1 LTAGLRSGGQLLAD
15 QLALHDVELAF
26 CVPGE
31 SYLALLDGLYSHRS
45 RLRVVTCR
53 HEAAAAN
60 AADAY
65 GKLTG
70 RPGVC
75 MVTRGPG
82 ATHAS
87 TGVHTAMQDSTPMLL
102 LVGQVPR
109 AHRGREAF
117 QEIDYEQMFGGIAKW
132 VYELD
137 RPERIPEIVA
147 RAFATA
153 VAGRPGPVVLALPED
168 VLSALTEVADAVPV
182 PRMAAAPA
190 PAGLERMRE
199 LLAAAERPL
208 AIVGG
213 SGWTASSAAELG
225 TFLNEN
231 GIPAAASFRCQD
243 VIDNRLPIYAGD
255 LGLGV
260 NPALARRVR
269 EADIVLAIGT
279 RLSETETGGYTYLEP
294 PDPSQSLVHVHQD
307 AAELGRVYRPEVGI
321 VSSLPEF
328 AAAARALAPLDC
340 GRYRAW
346 ARAARADY
354 EATLSHD
361 PAPGDGVDLAVVIEQ
376 LRGRLPDAIVANGA
390 GNYTVWVHRFWQFA
404 SYRSQLAPLSGA
416 MGYGLPAALAGKLV
430 HPERAVVAFA
440 GDGCFLMCAQ
450 ELATMVANDLAI
462 LVIVVN
468 NGILGTIRMHQERT
482 YPGRVMATDLVN
494 PDFAAFARSFGAHG
508 ERVERTEAFADA
520 LERALAADGPAL
532 LELVC
537 DAEALTPRQ
546 SLSAARAQ
554 GEKSVAG

>member
-1 LTAGLRSGGQLLAD
+1 VSAGLRSGGQLLAD
-15 QLALHDVELAF
+15 QLVLHDVELAF

-31 SYLALLDGLYSHRS
+31 SYLALLDGLYTHRE
-45 RLRVVTCR
+45 RVRVITCR

-82 ATHAS
+82 ATHAA
-87 TGVHTAMQDSTPMLL
+87 TGVHTAMQDSTPLVL

-109 AHRGREAF
+109 GHRGREAF
-117 QEIDYEQMFGGIAKW
+117 QEIDYEQMFGRMAKW
-132 VYELD
+132 VFEID
-137 RPERIPEIVA
+137 RAERIPELVA
-147 RAFATA
+147 RAFETA
-153 VAGRPGPVVLALPED
+153 SSGRPGPVVLALPED
-168 VLSALTEVADAVPV
+168 VLAELTGAPDARPV
-182 PRMAAAPA
+182 PRAACGPA
-190 PAGLERMRE
+190 PETLARMRE

-213 SGWTASSAAELG
+213 GGWTAQGAEDVGAYLRAS
-225 TFLNEN
+225 

-243 VIDNRLPIYAGD
+243 VVDNRLPVYCGD

-269 EADIVLAIGT
+269 EADLVLAIGT
-279 RLSETETGGYTYLEP
+279 RLSETETGGYAYLTP
-294 PDPSQSLVHVHQD
+294 PVPSQTLVHVHQD
-307 AAELGRVYRPEVGI
+307 ATELGRVYRPELGI
-321 VSSLPEF
+321 VSGLPEF
-328 AAAARALAPLDC
+328 AAAARALEPLDAA
-340 GRYRAW
+340 RYADWRT
-346 ARAARADY
+346 AARADY
-354 EATLSHD
+354 EDSLRFD
-361 PAPGDGVDLAVVIEQ
+361 PAPGSGVDLAAALEH

-390 GNYTVWVHRFWQFA
+390 GNYTVWVHRFWQFS

-416 MGYGLPAALAGKLV
+416 MGYGVPAAVAGKLV
-430 HPERAVVAFA
+430 HPERPVVAFA

-450 ELATMVANDLAI
+450 ELATMIAYDLDV

-468 NGILGTIRMHQERT
+468 NGMLGTIRMHQERH

-508 ERVERTEAFADA
+508 ERVDNTGDFGPA
-520 LERALAADGPAL
+520 LERALAASGPAL

-537 DAEALTPRQ
+537 DPEALTPRQ
-546 SLSAARAQ
+546 SLSQARAQ
-554 GEKSVAG
+554 GERAAAS

>member
-1 LTAGLRSGGQLLAD
+1 VLAD
-15 QLALHDVELAF
+15 QLAVHGVELAF

-31 SYLALLDGLYSHRS
+31 SYLALLDGLYTHRS
-45 RLRVVTCR
+45 TLRVVTCR

-87 TGVHTAMQDSTPMLL
+87 TGVHTAMQDSTPMVL

-109 AHRGREAF
+109 SHRGREAF
-117 QEIDYEQMFGGIAKW
+117 QEIDYELMFGGIAKW
-132 VYELD
+132 VYEID
-137 RPERIPEIVA
+137 RAERIPELVA

-168 VLSALTEVADAVPV
+168 VLAAPADATDAVPV
-182 PRMAAAPA
+182 PRVAAAPA
-190 PAGLERMRE
+190 PADLTRLRE

-213 SGWTASSAAELG
+213 SGWTAESAADLG
-225 TFLNEN
+225 AFLTAG

-269 EADIVLAIGT
+269 EADVVLAVGT
-279 RLSETETGGYTYLEP
+279 RLSETETGGYTYLTPPEP
-294 PDPSQSLVHVHQD
+294 AQALVHVHQD
-307 AAELGRVYRPEVGI
+307 AGELGRVYRPQLGI

-328 AAAARALAPLDC
+328 AAAARALEPLDP
-340 GRYRAW
+340 GRYAEW
-346 ARAARADY
+346 AQAAHADY
-354 EATLSHD
+354 VGTLDHD

-376 LRGRLPDAIVANGA
+376 LRNRLPDAIVANGA
-390 GNYTVWVHRFWQFA
+390 GNYTVWVHRYWQFT

-416 MGYGLPAALAGKLV
+416 MGYGVPASLAGKLV
-430 HPERAVVAFA
+430 HPDRPVIAFA

-468 NGILGTIRMHQERT
+468 NGMLGTIRMHQERN

-494 PDFAAFARSFGAHG
+494 PDFAAFARSFGAYG
-508 ERVERTEAFADA
+508 ERVESTEAFAAA

-537 DAEALTPRQ
+537 DPEALTPRQ

-554 GEKSVAG
+554 GEEHAAR

>member
-1 LTAGLRSGGQLLAD
+1 VRSGGQLLAD
-15 QLALHDVELAF
+15 QLELHGVELAF

-31 SYLALLDGLYSHRS
+31 SYLALLDGLYTHRE

-70 RPGVC
+70 RPGIC

-87 TGVHTAMQDSTPMLL
+87 TGVHTAMQDSTPMIL

-109 AHRGREAF
+109 EHRGREAF
-117 QEIDYEQMFGGIAKW
+117 QEVDYEQMFGRLAKW
-132 VYELD
+132 VFEID
-137 RPERIPEIVA
+137 RPERIPELVA
-147 RAFATA
+147 RAFETA
-153 VAGRPGPVVLALPED
+153 LSGRPGPVVLALPED
-168 VLSALTEVADAVPV
+168 VLSALTDVPDGV
-182 PRMAAAPA
+182 PA
-190 PAGLERMRE
+190 PRAASGPAAQALARMRE

-213 SGWTASSAAELG
+213 GGWTRAGAQDIAAYLSAS
-225 TFLNEN
+225 

-243 VIDNRLPIYAGD
+243 VVDNDLPVYCGD

-269 EADIVLAIGT
+269 EADLVLAVGT
-279 RLSETETGGYTYLEP
+279 RLSEIETGGYAYLTP
-294 PDPSQSLVHVHQD
+294 PVPSQTLVHVHQD
-307 AAELGRVYRPEVGI
+307 ATELGRVYRPELGI
-321 VSSLPEF
+321 VSGLPEF
-328 AAAARALAPLDC
+328 AAAARASEPLDPR
-340 GRYRAW
+340 RYEAW
-346 ARAARADY
+346 RSAARADY
-354 EATLSHD
+354 EHALSFD
-361 PAPGDGVDLAVVIEQ
+361 PAPGNGVDLAAVLTH
-376 LRGRLPDAIVANGA
+376 LRARLPDAIVANGA
-390 GNYTVWVHRFWQFA
+390 GNYTVWVHRFWQFS

-416 MGYGLPAALAGKLV
+416 MGYGVPAAVAAKLV
-430 HPERAVVAFA
+430 HPERPVVAFA

-450 ELATMVANDLAI
+450 ELATMVANELDV

-468 NGILGTIRMHQERT
+468 NGMLGTIRMHQERH

-494 PDFAAFARSFGAHG
+494 PDFAAFAQSFGAYG
-508 ERVERTEAFADA
+508 ERVEETGAFGAA
-520 LERALAADGPAL
+520 LERALAAGGPAL

-546 SLSAARAQ
+546 SLSQARAQ
-554 GEKSVAG
+554 GERATAS

>member
-1 LTAGLRSGGQLLAD
+1 MRSGGQLLAD
-15 QLALHDVELAF
+15 QLALHAVELAF

-45 RLRVVTCR
+45 TLRVITCR

-87 TGVHTAMQDSTPMLL
+87 TGVHTAMQDSTPMVL

-117 QEIDYEQMFGGIAKW
+117 QEVDYEQLFGHLAKW
-132 VYELD
+132 VYEID

-153 VAGRPGPVVLALPED
+153 VAGRPGPVVLSLPED
-168 VLSALTEVADAVPV
+168 VLSAMTGAADAEPV
-182 PRMAAAPA
+182 PRVASAPAAADLA
-190 PAGLERMRE
+190 RMRD

-213 SGWTASSAAELG
+213 SGWTPESAADVG
-225 TFLNEN
+225 TFLSAN
-231 GIPAAASFRCQD
+231 GVPAAASFRCQD
-243 VIDNRLPIYAGD
+243 IVDNHSPIYSGD

-269 EADIVLAIGT
+269 EADVLLAIGT
-279 RLSETETGGYTYLEP
+279 RLSETETGSYTYLTP
-294 PDPSQSLVHVHQD
+294 PDPSQALVHVHQD
-307 AAELGRVYRPEVGI
+307 AAELGRVYRPQVGI

-328 AAAARALAPLDC
+328 AAAARALEPVDA
-340 GRYRAW
+340 GRFAGW
-346 ARAARADY
+346 TRAARSDY
-354 EATLSHD
+354 ESSLGSD
-361 PAPGDGVDLAVVIEQ
+361 PAPGDGVDLAVVLEH

-390 GNYTVWVHRFWQFA
+390 GNYTVWVHRFWQF
-404 SYRSQLAPLSGA
+404 SRYRSQLAPLSGA
-416 MGYGLPAALAGKLV
+416 MGYGVPAALAGALV
-430 HPERAVVAFA
+430 HPDRPVIAFA

-450 ELATMVANDLAI
+450 ELATMVAYHLPI

-468 NGILGTIRMHQERT
+468 NGMLGTIRMHQERH
-482 YPGRVMATDLVN
+482 YPGRVIGTDLVN
-494 PDFAAFARSFGAHG
+494 PDFAAFARSFGAYG
-508 ERVERTEAFADA
+508 ERVERSSAFPAA
-520 LERALAADGPAL
+520 LERALDADGPAL

-537 DAEALTPRQ
+537 DPEALTPRQ
-546 SLSAARAQ
+546 SLSQARAQ
-554 GEKSVAG
+554 GERSSAAS